1 MYDNDI
7 VIHKTLLC
15 LLIPD
20 VLSTFISHADG
31 DRVVVIIDNTVH
43 SQSTNYETAYIQCEK
58 IHLDT
63 DVQCLYKSGDCTQGQ
78 PAPLHSQPLI
88 ELIE

>member
-1 MYDNDI
+1 M
-7 VIHKTLLC
+7 
-15 LLIPD
+15 
-20 VLSTFISHADG
+20 STFISHADG

-78 PAPLHSQPLI
+78 PARLATTNRINRI
-88 ELIE
+88 ELVVLNKV